1 MSKRRVFDIDFPE
14 GAPHS
19 EERVGAEGR
28 RGPMAMAISESGDAT
43 RSREEA
49 YAEIRTENDALA
61 HEFVR
66 LKKLGLIVDLIPVRD
81 IGVTKLTRDRS
92 AARDP
97 EIDELKVS
105 ITRIGL
111 SNPIR
116 VEEVA
121 GGYELIQG
129 YRRLQAFRELW
140 EETGDERFAAIP
152 AGLLAR
158 GETLESLYQRMVDEN
173 LIRRDLSFAEMAEL
187 ARRYVADVQT
197 DAVDINAAVASLFAS
212 ASRQKRSYI
221 RHFATLLDLVGDSL
235 RFPEAIPRALGLQL
249 EKKLTQGEL
258 SARAVRGRLGAVSAG
273 DPEAEL
279 GVLREMAAGTP
290 APRHARKAER
300 AGAKTT
306 LRYEG
311 PGGMVRCTA
320 TEGSILLRAE
330 RDFSNLDREALESAL
345 EAFFRTLDGEF
356 GENMAH
362 APKLNRQ

>member
-1 MSKRRVFDIDFPE
+1 MSKRRVFDIDFPD
-14 GAPHS
+14 GAPQAEDS
-19 EERVGAEGR
+19 SRSEGR
-28 RGPMAMAISESGDAT
+28 RGPMATAISESGDAT
-43 RSREEA
+43 RSRDEA
-49 YAEIRTENDALA
+49 YAEIRAENDALA

-66 LKKLGLIVDLIPVRD
+66 LKKLGLIVDLIPLQE
-81 IGVTKLTRDRS
+81 IEVTKLTRDRS
-92 AARDP
+92 ATRDP
-97 EIDELKVS
+97 EIGELKVS
-105 ITRIGL
+105 IARIGL

-129 YRRLQAFRELW
+129 YRRLQAFRELL
-140 EETGDERFAAIP
+140 EETGEAQYAAIP
-152 AGLLAR
+152 AGLVAR

-187 ARRYVADVQT
+187 ARRYVADAQT
-197 DAVDINAAVASLFAS
+197 DAVDIDAAVASLFAS

-221 RHFATLLDLVGDSL
+221 RHFATLLDLVGDVL

-249 EKKLTQGEL
+249 EKRL
-258 SARAVRGRLGAVSAG
+258 VRGEVSVRTLRSRLGTVSPE

-279 GVLREMAAGTP
+279 SILREIASGSP
-290 APRHARKAER
+290 AHRPVKTAET

-306 LRYEG
+306 LRYQG

-330 RDFSNLDREALESAL
+330 RDFSSLDREALESAL

-356 GENMAH
+356 GENIAY
-362 APKLNRQ
+362 APKLTKP